1 MELTRK
7 LENAVRTWLER
18 ESARQ
23 EDAEAAL
30 FEVYRRWPGP
40 RLPAGFARGVLR
52 AAGLAPSVGRIPA
65 WAWRWSFAA
74 GLVLTAAA
82 GLQLVSFVG
91 LAERYGWLADL
102 ATGTVLFASR
112 RLVDLEAAVSVLWR
126 AGQLLADALDSPWT
140 LGLCLFATLLSALA
154 FVGLQS
160 LLVWDRSGR
169 YANS

>member
-7 LENAVRTWLER
+7 LEKAVRTWLQQ
-18 ESARQ
+18 ESARR

-40 RLPAGFARGVLR
+40 RVPAGFARGVLR
-52 AAGLAPSVGRIPA
+52 AAGLAPAVGWIPV

-74 GLVLTAAA
+74 GLVLTATA
-82 GLQLVSFVG
+82 GIQLISFVE
-91 LAERYGWLADL
+91 LAERFGWLADL
-102 ATGTVLFASR
+102 ATGTLLFASR
-112 RLVDLEAAVSVLWR
+112 RLVDLEAAVSALWR
-126 AGQLLADALDSPWT
+126 AGQLLAGALDSPWV
-140 LGLCLFATLLSALA
+140 LGLCLFAMLLSALA